1 MFLRELPEPI
11 CTFECYDMFLSTSKN
26 PDEKEKKLI
35 LKKVLTYLPTANRK
49 SKKIEILIL
58 KHSFITFMF
67 NFTWDKSIF
76 KNQ

>member
-1 MFLRELPEPI
+1 
-11 CTFECYDMFLSTSKN
+11 MFLSTSKN

-67 NFTWDKSIF
+67 NFT
-76 KNQ
+76 